1 MKKEYN
7 TEPKKLINDFLKQNS
22 DRHFT
27 VDEIAEAVCSGDKS
41 AGKSTV
47 YRHVSKLL
55 ESGVIRRFETSG
67 VKSFVYQY
75 AGVNEHCDSHYHLKC
90 VKCGRLIH
98 LECAKMDEVR
108 QHILADHDFIIGS
121 NRAVLYGECGSCAKE
136 GNL

>member
-7 TEPKKLINDFLKQNS
+7 TEPKKLINEFLKQNS

-47 YRHVSKLL
+47 YRHISKLL
-55 ESGVIRRFETSG
+55 ESGAVRRFETPG

-75 AGVNEHCDSHYHLKC
+75 SGVSEHCDSHYHLKC

-108 QHILADHDFIIGS
+108 QHILADHNFIIGS
-121 NRAVLYGECGSCAKE
+121 NRAVLYGECGICAKE
-136 GNL
+136 GKI